1 MAEQP
6 GPTAGAE
13 QEIGR
18 RTITYAV
25 SIVLTVIV
33 MIGAIV
39 LLGSRRGE
47 CFDTDVLVCARKD
60 RRLLV
65 YLPSVTLLVGAV
77 GAFLRASPRW
87 HRTRRLSIRSYVGW
101 ILVGLAVAYG
111 AASFFFLF

>member
-1 MAEQP
+1 MTEQP
-6 GPTAGAE
+6 GLAAGAE
-13 QEIGR
+13 REIGR

-25 SIVLTVIV
+25 SIVLVVIV
-33 MIGAIV
+33 MIVALV
-39 LLGSRRGE
+39 VLGSRRGE
-47 CFDTDVLVCARKD
+47 CFDTDVLVCSRKD

-65 YLPSVTLLVGAV
+65 FLPSVTLLVGAV

-111 AASFFFLF
+111 AASFSFLF